1 MSNAISINNS
11 VLMGRLTRDPEL
23 RYTKNNRP
31 VATFKLAVSRR
42 SNAEVTD
49 FIPCVALGG
58 TAEFAARWFQKG
70 TLAIVI
76 GQLTSRVWQDETDG
90 RNHIA
95 YEILCDSVQFGETK
109 KQRTAREQQPEPA
122 APPAPSPAVQE
133 PVQDNTD
140 RSGLQILALD
150 SITGS
155 VLADAAYDLYTPDGD
170 AVRQHITTDI
180 DGIASIVGLKPGD
193 YMITEVGTPADFR
206 PVARSVNVRLEPGVN
221 HTIHFPHTAVP
232 NHIAPAP
239 SAQQAYVLPDGVT
252 DDDKDSPI

>member
-31 VATFKLAVSRR
+31 VATFKLAISRR

-90 RNHIA
+90 RNRIA

-109 KQRTAREQQPEPA
+109 KAAHRTGAAAGACRVPSSVPCCAGAGTGQHRPQRPADPRAGFYHRQRTGRC
-122 APPAPSPAVQE
+122 
-133 PVQDNTD
+133 
-140 RSGLQILALD
+140 
-150 SITGS
+150 
-155 VLADAAYDLYTPDGD
+155 
-170 AVRQHITTDI
+170 
-180 DGIASIVGLKPGD
+180 
-193 YMITEVGTPADFR
+193 
-206 PVARSVNVRLEPGVN
+206 GV
-221 HTIHFPHTAVP
+221 
-232 NHIAPAP
+232 
-239 SAQQAYVLPDGVT
+239 
-252 DDDKDSPI
+252 